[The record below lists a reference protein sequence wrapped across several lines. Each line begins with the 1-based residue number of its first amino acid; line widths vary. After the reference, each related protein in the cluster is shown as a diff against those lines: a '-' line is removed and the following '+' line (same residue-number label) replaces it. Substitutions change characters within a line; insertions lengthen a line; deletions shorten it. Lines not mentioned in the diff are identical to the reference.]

1 MDATGGTAYAGAAG
15 GAGAPVS
22 LHNATVAGEVETTL
36 VESASN
42 SILLGTVESERVQ
55 AGSVRFSYVVPGSR
69 TPRRYRC
76 QDTDD
81 ARPWFTSRRY
91 GDPGYYQLGAG
102 CPPGIKEGADDGSE
116 MGAFHDLYAPRRE
129 TNLRVRLDEY
139 VRFGL
144 EVGIFHAS

>member
-1 MDATGGTAYAGAAG
+1 M
-15 GAGAPVS
+15 
-22 LHNATVAGEVETTL
+22 

-55 AGSVRFSYVVPGSR
+55 AGSMRFSYVAPGSR

-76 QDTDD
+76 QDTEDL
-81 ARPWFTSRRY
+81 RPWFTSSRY
-91 GDPGYYQLGAG
+91 GDAGYYQLGAG
-102 CPPGIKEGADDGSE
+102 CPRSIREGADDGSE

-129 TNLRVRLDEY
+129 TNLHVRLDEY

-144 EVGIFHAS
+144 EVGIFHAT